1 MYNTIQYIYIFIQIE
16 RAGLKYLKYVHH
28 TAALCYCCVFPL
40 FYSFFRQFL
49 AFHKSPNLH
58 FSTHYTENNLMKRKK
73 EQNIKITTY
82 SLQYKKK
89 WDTLSSI
96 HTFTF
101 FCSFSSF
108 SSFLFFFL
116 LIWFIL
122 YEYKCIMNKVWYTR
136 RI

>member
-28 TAALCYCCVFPL
+28 TAALCYFCVFSSFL
-40 FYSFFRQFL
+40 FILS
-49 AFHKSPNLH
+49 SISC
-58 FSTHYTENNLMKRKK
+58 FSQVTEFTFQYTENNLMKRKK

-101 FCSFSSF
+101 FCSFSLF
-108 SSFLFFFL
+108 SSFLFFSFYFFFSFNMIPIIWIQMYYEQS
-116 LIWFIL
+116 LI
-122 YEYKCIMNKVWYTR
+122 Y
-136 RI
+136 